1 MNYRNMMNGLRVLEW
16 NEIIMEESIKKEE
29 KESKEDKS
37 IDDLEKELKSLQR
50 KIDASSGIVKN
61 KLEKKVEKPI
71 QKEKPTIKIEQ
82 MPPKVIDEEIEK
94 KTVKEKELEKLWKL
108 YEWASNTEKFPWM
121 YWIPDKDSGI
131 KNWKE
136 NFESWKNDWSKFTID
151 WARVFILHI
160 LDMYEIAKE
169 KPYISLNDRERAI
182 DIIFKELVEMKRGKT
197 KIAKWTDKDKNKIR
211 LYWRSLDE
219 WANIFYNWAFEGG
232 GDIFTLI
239 DLRNLEEEIPGFGT
253 LPEDDLREI
262 IDILV
267 KQKKARWIDKKLIR
281 VKILFKGL

>member
-1 MNYRNMMNGLRVLEW
+1 MNGLRVLEW
-16 NEIIMEESIKKEE
+16 NEVRMEESVKKKE

-50 KIDASSGIVKN
+50 KIDASSGIVKT

-71 QKEKPTIKIEQ
+71 QKEKPAIKIEQ

-94 KTVKEKELEKLWKL
+94 KNTREKELKELWKL

-169 KPYISLNDRERAI
+169 KPYISLNDRKRAL

-197 KIAKWTDKDKNKIR
+197 KIAKWTDKEKNKIR

-239 DLRNLEEEIPGFGT
+239 DLRNIDEEIPGFGT
-253 LPEDDLREI
+253 LPEEDLRDI

>member
-1 MNYRNMMNGLRVLEW
+1 MTNGLRVLEW
-16 NEIIMEESIKKEE
+16 NEVRMEESIKKEE

-71 QKEKPTIKIEQ
+71 QREKPTIKIKE

-94 KTVKEKELEKLWKL
+94 KSAKEKELEKLWKL
-108 YEWASNTEKFPWM
+108 YEWASNSEKFPWM
-121 YWIPDKDSGI
+121 YWIPDKESRI

-151 WARVFILHI
+151 WARAFILHI

-169 KPYISLNDRERAI
+169 KPYISLNDRERAL

-219 WANIFYNWAFEGG
+219 WAKIFYNWAFEGG

-253 LPEDDLREI
+253 LPEEDLREI